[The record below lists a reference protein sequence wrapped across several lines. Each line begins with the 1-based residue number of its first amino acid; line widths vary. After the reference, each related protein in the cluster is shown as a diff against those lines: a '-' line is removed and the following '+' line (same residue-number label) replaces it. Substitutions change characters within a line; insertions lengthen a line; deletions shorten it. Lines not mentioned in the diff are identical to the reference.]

1 MLKYNLVKTSL
12 KNLVD
17 RKFIVRII
25 TLLLL
30 LISVLKGEIIYET
43 DFDDFTIGPN
53 QWAGNNGWISNDIT
67 TGAQAIEEDL
77 LPALLNVAT
86 LGFERPNSDL
96 TFVGLNLEYDHVA
109 TGKPIIVID
118 TILGIE
124 DSTNDQRDDFYFSIY
139 NAGGD
144 RLASIRFD
152 NQDPND
158 LNSQFGIWREDG
170 VNQFDT
176 QLDFIPG
183 ELYNIFVKINLNDN
197 TWSADIDGIPLFENS
212 QFSNT
217 EGPINLG
224 FIAYEW
230 DLTAATTQQHGDN
243 FFLVADILVEAL
255 DDPSDGQVNPATL
268 TLNDLAQIYDGNPK
282 PITAT
287 TDPADLAVTI
297 TYNGNSVP
305 PTEAGSY
312 AVEATLETPNYTGS
326 ANGTLVISAAP
337 ATVTLDDLA
346 QIYDGNPK
354 PVTATT
360 NPAGL
365 AVKITY
371 DGSSE
376 PPTEAGSYA
385 VEVTLETANYT
396 GSANGTLVISAAL
409 ATVTLDDLAQIYDG
423 NPKPITATTDPAD
436 LAVTITYNGNSVPP
450 TAVGSYAVE
459 VSVTDSNYVGSATST
474 LVVAQAI
481 PALTFEFQPSG
492 QISLTWQTSPGW
504 TDQVQYSD
512 DLITWFNDLPSS
524 TFTSDTSPGMTTFLP
539 ENDLTVPCRFY
550 RLRRTQS
557 P

>member
-1 MLKYNLVKTSL
+1 M
-12 KNLVD
+12 
-17 RKFIVRII
+17 RIN

-30 LISVLKGEIIYET
+30 LISILKGEIIYET
-43 DFDDFTIGPN
+43 NFDDFTIGPN
-53 QWAGNNGWISNDIT
+53 KWAGNNGWISNDFT

-124 DSTNDQRDDFYFSIY
+124 DSTNNQRDDFYLSIY

-152 NQDPND
+152 NQDPDD

-183 ELYNIFVKINLNDN
+183 ELYNLVATIDLNDN
-197 TWSADIDGIPLFENS
+197 TWTADVDGIPLFDNA

-217 EGPINLG
+217 EGPLNLG
-224 FIAYEW
+224 FISYEW
-230 DLTAATTQQHGDN
+230 DLTAVTTLQHGDN
-243 FFLVADILVEAL
+243 FLLVADILVEAL
-255 DDPSDGQVNPATL
+255 DDPSDGQINPATL
-268 TLNDLAQIYDGNPK
+268 TLNNLAQIYDGNPK
-282 PITAT
+282 PIAAITNPT
-287 TDPADLAVTI
+287 GLAVNI
-297 TYNGNSVP
+297 TYDGSSEP

-312 AVEATLETPNYTGS
+312 TVEATLETSNYTGS
-326 ANGTLVISAAP
+326 ANGTLIISAAP

-354 PVTATT
+354 PITAIT
-360 NPAGL
+360 NPTGL
-365 AVKITY
+365 AVNITY

-376 PPTEAGSYA
+376 
-385 VEVTLETANYT
+385 
-396 GSANGTLVISAAL
+396 
-409 ATVTLDDLAQIYDG
+409 
-423 NPKPITATTDPAD
+423 
-436 LAVTITYNGNSVPP
+436 PP

-459 VSVTDSNYVGSATST
+459 VSVTGSNYVGSATST

-481 PALTFEFQPSG
+481 PALTFESQPSG

-504 TDQVQYSD
+504 TYQVQYSD

-524 TFTSDTSPGMTTFLP
+524 TFTSDNSPGITTFLP

-550 RLRRTQS
+550 RLRRTRS

>member
-1 MLKYNLVKTSL
+1 M
-12 KNLVD
+12 
-17 RKFIVRII
+17 RII
-25 TLLLL
+25 TSLLL

-43 DFDDFTIGPN
+43 DFDDFTTGPN
-53 QWAGNNGWISNDIT
+53 EWAGNNGWISNDVT
-67 TGAQAIEEDL
+67 TGAQAIEENL

-96 TFVGLNLEYDHVA
+96 TFVGLKLEYDHVA
-109 TGKPIIVID
+109 TGKPIIGID

-124 DSTNDQRDDFYFSIY
+124 DSTNNQRDDFYFSIY

-152 NQDPND
+152 NQDPDD

-183 ELYNIFVKINLNDN
+183 ELYNLFVKINLNDN

-268 TLNDLAQIYDGNPK
+268 TLDN
-282 PITAT
+282 
-287 TDPADLAVTI
+287 
-297 TYNGNSVP
+297 
-305 PTEAGSY
+305 
-312 AVEATLETPNYTGS
+312 
-326 ANGTLVISAAP
+326 
-337 ATVTLDDLA
+337 LA

-365 AVKITY
+365 AVTITY
-371 DGSSE
+371 NGSSR

-385 VEVTLETANYT
+385 VEATVAASNYT
-396 GSANGTLVISAAL
+396 GSASGTLVISAAP
-409 ATVTLDDLAQIYDG
+409 ATVTLDGLAQIYDG
-423 NPKPITATTDPAD
+423 NPKPVIVATDPAD
-436 LAVTITYNGNSVPP
+436 LAVTVTYNGNSGPP

-459 VSVTDSNYVGSATST
+459 VSVTGSNYVGSATST

-539 ENDLTVPCRFY
+539 ENDPTVPCRFY
-550 RLRRTQS
+550 RLRRTQL